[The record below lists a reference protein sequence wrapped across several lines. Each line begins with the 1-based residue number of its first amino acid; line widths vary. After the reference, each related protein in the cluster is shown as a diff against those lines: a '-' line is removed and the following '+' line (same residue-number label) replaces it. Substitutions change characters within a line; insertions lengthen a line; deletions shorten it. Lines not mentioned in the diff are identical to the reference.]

1 MPIRALA
8 TAAALVH
15 VRSMTPKSI
24 LITGCSSGIGYDAAH
39 GLRAKGWRVFATCR
53 QAKDVE
59 RLREEGFESF
69 LLDHQNDAS
78 MQGAVAAVLAATG
91 GTLDALFNNGAYG
104 LVGPLEDVP
113 TDGLRDL
120 FESNFFGY
128 HTLTRLVLPAMRK
141 QGHGRI
147 LNCSSVLGFMAM
159 RWRGPYVA
167 SKFAL
172 EGLSDVLRLEMSDA
186 GIDVVLI
193 EPGAIRTEFRR
204 NAIAKFEQWVDWKA
218 SPRRAQYESELLAQL
233 YKRGDKPEPFELG
246 PEAVTRAVLKALT
259 DVRPR
264 ARYRVTTPTHIM
276 AVAKRLL
283 PTRLQDWAVRKI

>member
-1 MPIRALA
+1 M
-8 TAAALVH
+8 
-15 VRSMTPKSI
+15 SQKSI
-24 LITGCSSGIGYDAAH
+24 LITGCSTGIGHDAAH
-39 GLRAKGWRVFATCR
+39 GLRAAGWRVFATCR
-53 QAKDVE
+53 QQKDVD
-59 RLREEGFESF
+59 RLRAEGFDSY
-69 LLDHQNDAS
+69 LLDHQDTAS
-78 MQGAVAAVLAATG
+78 MEAAVAAILSDTG

-120 FESNFFGY
+120 FESNLFGY
-128 HTLTRLVLPAMRK
+128 HTLTRLVIPAMRA

-186 GIDVVLI
+186 NIDVVLI
-193 EPGAIRTEFRR
+193 EPGPIRTEFRR
-204 NAIAKFEQWVDWKA
+204 NAVAKFEQWIDWKSSA
-218 SPRRAQYESELLAQL
+218 RRAQYESELLDQL
-233 YKRGDKPEPFELG
+233 YKRQGKPDPFELG

-259 DVRPR
+259 ARRPK
-264 ARYRVTTPTHIM
+264 ARYRITTPTHVM
-276 AVAKRLL
+276 AIAKRIL
-283 PTRLQDWAVRKI
+283 PTRLQDWAIRRI

>member
-1 MPIRALA
+1 
-8 TAAALVH
+8 
-15 VRSMTPKSI
+15 MTQKSI
-24 LITGCSSGIGYDAAH
+24 LITGCSTGIGHDAAH
-39 GLRAKGWRVFATCR
+39 GLRAAGWRVFATCR
-53 QAKDVE
+53 QQKDVD
-59 RLREEGFESF
+59 RLRSEGFESH
-69 LLDHQNDAS
+69 LLDHQDTAS
-78 MQGAVAAVLAATG
+78 MEAAVAAVLDTTG

-128 HTLTRLVLPAMRK
+128 HTLTRLVLPAMRA

-186 GIDVVLI
+186 NIDVVLI
-193 EPGAIRTEFRR
+193 EPGPIRTEFRK

-218 SPRRAQYESELLAQL
+218 SPRRAQYETELL
-233 YKRGDKPEPFELG
+233 D
-246 PEAVTRAVLKALT
+246 
-259 DVRPR
+259 
-264 ARYRVTTPTHIM
+264 
-276 AVAKRLL
+276 
-283 PTRLQDWAVRKI
+283 

>member
-1 MPIRALA
+1 
-8 TAAALVH
+8 
-15 VRSMTPKSI
+15 MTQKSI
-24 LITGCSSGIGYDAAH
+24 LITGCSTGIGHDAAH
-39 GLRAKGWRVFATCR
+39 GLRAAGWRVFATCR
-53 QAKDVE
+53 QQKDVD
-59 RLREEGFESF
+59 RLRSEGFESH
-69 LLDHQNDAS
+69 LLDHQDTAS
-78 MQGAVAAVLAATG
+78 MEAAVAAVLEATG

-128 HTLTRLVLPAMRK
+128 HTLTRLVLPAMRA

-186 GIDVVLI
+186 NIDVVLI
-193 EPGAIRTEFRR
+193 EPGPIRTEFRK

-218 SPRRAQYESELLAQL
+218 SPRRAQYETELLDQL
-233 YKRGDKPEPFELG
+233 YKRKTKPDPFELG
-246 PEAVTRAVLKALT
+246 PEAVTKAVLKALT
-259 DVRPR
+259 ARRPR
-264 ARYRVTTPTHIM
+264 ARYRITTPTHVM
-276 AVAKRLL
+276 AIAKRLL
-283 PTRLQDWAVRKI
+283 PTRLQDWVIRRI

>member
-1 MPIRALA
+1 M
-8 TAAALVH
+8 
-15 VRSMTPKSI
+15 SQKSI
-24 LITGCSSGIGYDAAH
+24 LITGCSTGIGHDAAH
-39 GLRAKGWRVFATCR
+39 GLRAAGWRVFATCR
-53 QAKDVE
+53 QQQDVD
-59 RLREEGFESF
+59 RLRAEGFDSY
-69 LLDHQNDAS
+69 LLDHQDTAS
-78 MQGAVAAVLAATG
+78 MEAAVAAVLSETG

-120 FESNFFGY
+120 FESNLFGY
-128 HTLTRLVLPAMRK
+128 HTLTRLVIPAMRA

-186 GIDVVLI
+186 NIDVVLI
-193 EPGAIRTEFRR
+193 EPGPIRTEFRR
-204 NAIAKFEQWVDWKA
+204 NAVAKFEQWIDWKSSA
-218 SPRRAQYESELLAQL
+218 RRAQYESELLDQL
-233 YKRGDKPEPFELG
+233 YKRQGKPDPFELG

-259 DVRPR
+259 ARRPK
-264 ARYRVTTPTHIM
+264 ARYRITTPTHVM
-276 AVAKRLL
+276 AIAKRIL
-283 PTRLQDWAVRKI
+283 PTRLQDWAIRRI

>member
-1 MPIRALA
+1 
-8 TAAALVH
+8 
-15 VRSMTPKSI
+15 MTQKSI
-24 LITGCSSGIGYDAAH
+24 LITGCSTGIGHDAAH
-39 GLRAKGWRVFATCR
+39 GLRAAGWRVFATCR
-53 QAKDVE
+53 QQKDVD
-59 RLREEGFESF
+59 RLRSEGFESH
-69 LLDHQNDAS
+69 LLDHQDTAS
-78 MQGAVAAVLAATG
+78 MEAAVAAVLDTTG

-128 HTLTRLVLPAMRK
+128 HTLTRLVLPAMRA

-186 GIDVVLI
+186 NIDVVLI
-193 EPGAIRTEFRR
+193 EPGPIRTEFRK

-218 SPRRAQYESELLAQL
+218 SPRRAQYETELLDQL
-233 YKRGDKPEPFELG
+233 YKRKTKPDPFELG
-246 PEAVTRAVLKALT
+246 PEAVTKAVLRALT
-259 DVRPR
+259 ARRPR
-264 ARYRVTTPTHIM
+264 ARYRITTPTHVM
-276 AVAKRLL
+276 AIAKRLL
-283 PTRLQDWAVRKI
+283 PTRLQDWVIRRV

>member
-1 MPIRALA
+1 
-8 TAAALVH
+8 
-15 VRSMTPKSI
+15 MTQKSI
-24 LITGCSSGIGYDAAH
+24 LITGCSTGIGHDAAH
-39 GLRAKGWRVFATCR
+39 GLRAAGWRVFATCR
-53 QAKDVE
+53 QQKDVD
-59 RLREEGFESF
+59 RLRSEGFESH
-69 LLDHQNDAS
+69 LLDHQDTAS
-78 MQGAVAAVLAATG
+78 MEAAVAAVLDTTG

-128 HTLTRLVLPAMRK
+128 HTLTRLVLPAMRA

-186 GIDVVLI
+186 NIDVVLI
-193 EPGAIRTEFRR
+193 EPGPIRTEFRK

-218 SPRRAQYESELLAQL
+218 SPRRAQYETELLDQL
-233 YKRGDKPEPFELG
+233 YKRKTKPDPFELG
-246 PEAVTRAVLKALT
+246 PEAVTKIVLKALT
-259 DVRPR
+259 ARRPW
-264 ARYRVTTPTHIM
+264 ARYRITTPTHVM
-276 AVAKRLL
+276 AIAKRLL
-283 PTRLQDWAVRKI
+283 PTRLQDWVIRRV

>member
-1 MPIRALA
+1 
-8 TAAALVH
+8 
-15 VRSMTPKSI
+15 MTQNSI
-24 LITGCSSGIGYDAAH
+24 LITGCSTGIGYDAAH
-39 GLRAKGWRVFATCR
+39 GLRNAGWRVFATCR
-53 QAKDVE
+53 QQKDVD
-59 RLREEGFESF
+59 RLSAEGFESF
-69 LLDHQNDAS
+69 LLDHQDDAS
-78 MQGAVAAVLAATG
+78 MEAAVATVLSATG

-128 HTLTRLVLPAMRK
+128 HTLTRLVLPAMRA

-186 GIDVVLI
+186 NIDVVLI
-193 EPGAIRTEFRR
+193 EPGPIRTEFRK
-204 NAIAKFEQWVDWKA
+204 NAIAKFEQWIDWKA
-218 SPRRAQYESELLAQL
+218 SPRRAQYESELLDQL
-233 YKRGDKPEPFELG
+233 YKRKSKPEPFELG
-246 PEAVTRAVLKALT
+246 PEAVTQAVLKALT
-259 DVRPR
+259 ARRPK
-264 ARYRVTTPTHIM
+264 ARYRITTPTHIM
-276 AVAKRLL
+276 AWAKRLL
-283 PTRLQDWAVRKI
+283 PQRVQDWAIRKV

>member
-1 MPIRALA
+1 MSVSVTR
-8 TAAALVH
+8 
-15 VRSMTPKSI
+15 SI

-39 GLRAKGWRVFATCR
+39 GLRRAGWRVFATCR
-53 QAKDVE
+53 QQKDVD
-59 RLREEGFESF
+59 RLRGEGFESF
-69 LLDHQNDAS
+69 RLDHQDDAS
-78 MQGAVAAVLAATG
+78 MEAAVGATLEATG
-91 GTLDALFNNGAYG
+91 GRLDALFNNGAYG

-120 FESNFFGY
+120 FESNLFGY
-128 HTLTRLVLPAMRK
+128 HTLTRLVIPAMRA

-186 GIDVVLI
+186 DIDVVLI
-193 EPGAIRTEFRR
+193 EPGPIRTDFRK

-218 SPRRAQYESELLAQL
+218 SPRRAQYETDLLDQL
-233 YKRGDKPEPFELG
+233 YKAREKPDPFELG
-246 PEAVTRAVLKALT
+246 PEAVTKAVLKALT
-259 DVRPR
+259 ARRPR
-264 ARYRVTTPTHIM
+264 ARYRITTPTHLM
-276 AVAKRLL
+276 ALAKRVL
-283 PTRLQDWAVRKI
+283 PTRLQDWAIRKV

>member
-1 MPIRALA
+1 MSQK
-8 TAAALVH
+8 T
-15 VRSMTPKSI
+15 I
-24 LITGCSSGIGYDAAH
+24 LITGCSTGIGYDAAH
-39 GLRAKGWRVFATCR
+39 GLRDAGWRVFATCR
-53 QAKDVE
+53 QQKDVE
-59 RLREEGFESF
+59 RLKGEGFESL
-69 LLDHQNDAS
+69 LLDHQDTAS
-78 MQGAVAAVLAATG
+78 MEAAVSTVLEATG

-128 HTLTRLVLPAMRK
+128 HTMIRLVLPAMRA

-186 GIDVVLI
+186 NIDVVLI
-193 EPGAIRTEFRR
+193 EPGPIRTEFRR

-218 SPRRAQYESELLAQL
+218 SPRRGQYESELLDQL
-233 YKRGDKPEPFELG
+233 YKRSDKPEPFELG
-246 PEAVTRAVLKALT
+246 PEAVTQAVLKALT
-259 DVRPR
+259 ARSPR
-264 ARYRVTTPTHIM
+264 ARYRITTPTRIM
-276 AVAKRLL
+276 ALAKRLL
-283 PTRLQDWAVRKI
+283 PTRVQDWAIRKI